1 MSAEDAFPG
10 ATGITRLE
18 VYDWA
23 GPDGGC
29 GGSAHVHLLCTE
41 GYIVIAGSG
50 TLQTLS
56 SAGYA
61 EMPLRP
67 FDIVWFTPGTIHRLI
82 NDGGLRIVVVMQN
95 AGLPEAGDFVLTFP
109 PEVLADRQRYAESA
123 SLADGRRVHASDENA
138 ARHRKDLAIEGF
150 VRLREA
156 VERDGPAALEDFY
169 AAAERLAAPRL
180 AEWEATLRD
189 GPSAVARLAEERLA
203 ALRAG
208 DHAHLR
214 QAQVLRSEPGGEQ
227 TFGMCGRL
235 TTYALG

>member
-1 MSAEDAFPG
+1 MSAAFPG
-10 ATGITRLE
+10 ATGITRLD
-18 VYDWA
+18 VYDWE
-23 GPDGGC
+23 GPDGSC

-41 GYIVIAGSG
+41 GYIVVSGSG

-61 EMPLRP
+61 ETPLRP

-82 NDGGLRIVVVMQN
+82 NDGDLRIVVVMQN

-109 PEVLADRQRYAESA
+109 PDVLADPARYAESA

-150 VRLREA
+150 LQLRAA
-156 VERDGPAALEDFY
+156 VEQDGPGALEDFY
-169 AAAERLAAPRL
+169 AAAQSLVAPRL
-180 AEWEATLRD
+180 GEWQQTLTD
-189 GPSAVARLAEERLA
+189 GPTATARLAEDRLS
-203 ALRAG
+203 ALRRG
-208 DHAHLR
+208 DHSHLHS
-214 QAQVLRSEPGGEQ
+214 AAVLRSEPADPQ

-235 TTYALG
+235 TTYDLEPG